1 MNGYVT
7 RAAWESEI
15 SLAKERRFED
25 WWFYGRVIKK
35 RLAH

>member
-1 MNGYVT
+1 MNGSVT

-15 SLAKERRFED
+15 SLAKGRRFED
-25 WWFYGRVIKK
+25 WGFYGWVIKK

>member
-15 SLAKERRFED
+15 SLAKGRRFED
-25 WWFYGRVIKK
+25 RWFYGRVI
-35 RLAH
+35 